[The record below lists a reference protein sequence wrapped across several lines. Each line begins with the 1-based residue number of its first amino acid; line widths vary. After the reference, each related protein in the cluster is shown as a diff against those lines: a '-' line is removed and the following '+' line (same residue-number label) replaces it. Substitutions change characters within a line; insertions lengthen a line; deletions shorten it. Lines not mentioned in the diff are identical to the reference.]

1 MGKVTAKEIIA
12 YMESLQNEEQ
22 RRVLMGFFKTGPGE
36 YGEGDEFLGL
46 KVPQTREVVK
56 NVWKDFPLEEVPELL
71 MSKWHEV
78 RLCGL
83 LILVAKFERLTKRA
97 AARTPLE
104 CTEMKKQMP
113 LECTENMR
121 MKRPSLE
128 CTEEAIRWR
137 DEILT
142 MYLKYAERANN
153 WDLVDLSVHK
163 ILGHWLLLPTML
175 PDGVLGQHRDYKLK
189 VLDNLAC
196 SDPQPPNLGGSN
208 LWKQRMS
215 IVCSWK
221 TSQMGDPSWCLRYAE
236 IHLHHPHDLMHKA
249 VGWMLREMG
258 KRCSMDLLRD
268 FLRQHAHEMPRTMLR
283 YAIEKMSEQ
292 ERQYWMGLT
301 PSSSLTPRS
310 AEGRLQGKNSSPNG
324 EGNYVCKVIKYA
336 GVPVPDF
343 VEIILKGD
351 DEAMYYLLHDRLKHS
366 LYERYEAYNNHL
378 CDDYEDVID
387 DFFLYLREC
396 GRYPYEPLKRIKKK
410 ESFETWLLNTF
421 RNYLSNRAEAEG
433 QGFSSQQ
440 NCEAHSLIAGEGISD
455 DEKVRIVSQL
465 IAYAHQ
471 VFYPRGRFIFLRS
484 LLTMLNKQRAVPN
497 KEMAKALDMSD
508 LAYRV
513 AVYRMK
519 QNVKRFRERLLKG
532 EMLRLDDD
540 HQQMADS
547 INRDFI
553 HLYPTLFRIYLEC
566 IDSLKTSTAVKNL
579 RQQYLEERGFAVHE
593 PDADSPIRVRIPAFW
608 EKLNRWMTT

>member
-1 MGKVTAKEIIA
+1 MTAKEIIA

-56 NVWKDFPLEEVPELL
+56 NVWKDFPLSEVPELL

-83 LILVAKFERLTKRA
+83 LILVAKFEKLTKRA

-104 CTEMKKQMP
+104 WTEAKKQKA
-113 LECTENMR
+113 LEW
-121 MKRPSLE
+121 
-128 CTEEAIRWR
+128 TEEAIIGR
-137 DEILT
+137 DEILM
-142 MYLKYAERANN
+142 MYLRYAEQANN

-163 ILGHWLLLPTML
+163 ILGHWLLLPTN
-175 PDGVLGQHRDYKLK
+175 LGDRDYKIK
-189 VLDNLAC
+189 VLDGLAQ
-196 SDPQPPNLGGSN
+196 SDN

-215 IVCSWK
+215 MVCSWK

-258 KRCSMDLLRD
+258 KRVSMDLLRD

-283 YAIEKMSEQ
+283 YAIEKMTEQ
-292 ERQYWMGLT
+292 ERQYWLNI
-301 PSSSLTPRS
+301 PQDFAPAKESKANRF
-310 AEGRLQGKNSSPNG
+310 
-324 EGNYVCKVIKYA
+324 A
-336 GVPVPDF
+336 GVLVPDF
-343 VEIILKGD
+343 VEMILKGD
-351 DEAMYYLLHDRLKHS
+351 DEAMYYLLHERLKHQ
-366 LYERYEAYNNHL
+366 LQERFEAYKNNL

-421 RNYLSNRAEAEG
+421 RNYLSNRVETEG
-433 QGFSSQQ
+433 RGISSQP
-440 NCEAHSLIAGEGISD
+440 NCEAHWAIAGEGGIC
-455 DEKVRIVSQL
+455 DEEKIRVVSQL

-471 VFYPRGRFIFLRS
+471 VFYSRGRFIFLRS

-497 KEMAKALDMSD
+497 KEMAEALDMSD

-519 QNVKRFRERLLKG
+519 QNVRHFRNRLLMG
-532 EMLRLDDD
+532 ETLRLDDE
-540 HQQMADS
+540 HQQMAEQIDA
-547 INRDFI
+547 DFI
-553 HLYPTLFRIYLEC
+553 HLYPTLFRFYVEC
-566 IDSLKTSTAVKNL
+566 IDTLKTSTAVKHL
-579 RQQYLEERGFAVHE
+579 RQQYLEERGYAVHE

-608 EKLNRWMTT
+608 EKLNHWMTI